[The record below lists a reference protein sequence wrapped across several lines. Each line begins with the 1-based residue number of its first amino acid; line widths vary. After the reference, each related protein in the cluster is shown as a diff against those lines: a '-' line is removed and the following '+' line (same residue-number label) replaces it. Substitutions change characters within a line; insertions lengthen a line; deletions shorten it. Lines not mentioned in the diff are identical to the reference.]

1 MALTNASLPAKRRI
15 LAVCVKL
22 FLEQGY
28 KKTTVAQ
35 IVHKAGV
42 SNSSFQN
49 IFRAKDGVLTELV
62 AFMFSSQFGAARSA
76 IGEKLPPVYVY
87 AAETAIQM
95 TLTELN
101 ENLREIYIEAYT
113 QQEASGYIFRE
124 TAKEL
129 YAIFGPYQPELT
141 EEDFFH
147 MEIGSAGL
155 MRGYMAYPCDEVLTL
170 EKKLESFL
178 TLSLRGYKVP
188 EQELQQ
194 VLAFLDTMDIRT
206 VAQRIMERLFH
217 ALEMRYDF
225 HLGAAPAE
233 EKEEHA

>member
-1 MALTNASLPAKRRI
+1 MALTSASLPAKRRI

-35 IVHKAGV
+35 IVQRAEV

-62 AFMFSSQFGAARSA
+62 AFMFSSQFGAAKAA

-87 AAETAIQM
+87 VVETAIQM

-101 ENLREIYIEAYT
+101 ENLREIYIEAYS
-113 QQEASGYIFRE
+113 QREASDYIFRE

-129 YAIFGPYQPELT
+129 HQIFGPYQPSLT
-141 EEDFFH
+141 AEDFFH
-147 MEIGSAGL
+147 LEIGSAGL
-155 MRGYMAYPCDEVLTL
+155 MRGYMAYPCDETLTL
-170 EKKLESFL
+170 ERKLESFL
-178 TLSLRGYKVP
+178 TLSLRGYQVP
-188 EQELQQ
+188 EEEIQQ
-194 VLAFLDTMDIRT
+194 ALAFLRTMDIRA

-217 ALEMRYDF
+217 ALEMRYEF
-225 HLGAAPAE
+225 HLGETPAE
-233 EKEEHA
+233 EKEEA